1 MRVGRTQDGARA
13 VDEAAAHGHDLI
25 KVVLHSGG
33 PILDDATLVAV
44 VHAAHRHR
52 LPVGVHAEGR
62 GQARRAFEA
71 GADLLVH
78 VPWTESLTDDLL
90 VAMARSMLWIST
102 FAIHSEAERERALD
116 NARRFIRLGG
126 RLYYG
131 TDMGNDIHGGPM
143 PVGLRPEEII
153 ALGHAGLAGDSLL
166 ESLDRLIRR
175 PPGDWRGCA
184 RPATTTAGR
193 RGRRGLDEPCAT
205 TGRPAAG
212 RCRGM
217 TERLTGSTHLNPD
230 SSGDLATRAELLDA
244 ADPLADFRD
253 QFIGSDDPTI
263 IAYLDGNSLGRPLRA
278 TRDRISGFVEE
289 IWGRRLIRAWDEGW
303 MDDPVRVGDD
313 IGRVVLGAAAGQTV
327 VGDSTSVML
336 YKWIRAA
343 SASQRGR
350 DEIIVDVGNFPTDRF
365 VVEGIADELG
375 MRLRWLEAD
384 RRSGITVDQVTEVA
398 GPRTALILLSD
409 VAYRSGYL
417 ADVPAITATAHD
429 HEALVLWDVCHSA
442 GAIPRRLDDWGV
454 DLAVGCTYKYLNGGP
469 GSPAFGY
476 VRADLQQA
484 LQQPIQGWMGS
495 AQPFEMV
502 KHYLPSDSIRRFIS
516 GTPSIIAMLAM
527 QDMLALIEQADL
539 EAIRAKSVALT
550 DFAIQISDRL
560 LSPLGVQLGSPRD
573 AARRGSH
580 ITLEHPEFRVATQRL
595 WERGVIPDFRP
606 PDGLRIGLSPLSTS
620 FREVFHGLAAVRD
633 VLWEQAG

>member
-1 MRVGRTQDGARA
+1 
-13 VDEAAAHGHDLI
+13 
-25 KVVLHSGG
+25 
-33 PILDDATLVAV
+33 
-44 VHAAHRHR
+44 
-52 LPVGVHAEGR
+52 
-62 GQARRAFEA
+62 
-71 GADLLVH
+71 
-78 VPWTESLTDDLL
+78 
-90 VAMARSMLWIST
+90 
-102 FAIHSEAERERALD
+102 
-116 NARRFIRLGG
+116 
-126 RLYYG
+126 
-131 TDMGNDIHGGPM
+131 
-143 PVGLRPEEII
+143 
-153 ALGHAGLAGDSLL
+153 
-166 ESLDRLIRR
+166 
-175 PPGDWRGCA
+175 
-184 RPATTTAGR
+184 
-193 RGRRGLDEPCAT
+193 
-205 TGRPAAG
+205 
-212 RCRGM
+212 M

-230 SSGDLATRAELLDA
+230 SSGVDDLATQAELLDA

-253 QFIGSDDPTI
+253 QFIGSDDPAI

-343 SASQRGR
+343 SAGQRGR
-350 DEIIVDVGNFPTDRF
+350 DEIIADVGNFPTDRF

-384 RRSGITVDQVTEVA
+384 RRSGITVDQVTEVT

-442 GAIPRRLDDWGV
+442 GAMPRRLDDWGV

-476 VRADLQQA
+476 VRADLQQR
-484 LQQPIQGWMGS
+484 LRQPIQGWMGS
-495 AQPFEMV
+495 AEPFEMA

-527 QDMLALIEQADL
+527 QDMLALIEQAGL

-550 DFAIQISDRL
+550 EFAMQISDQL
-560 LSPLGVQLGSPRD
+560 LSPLDVEIASPRD

-580 ITLEHPEFRVATQRL
+580 ITLEHPGFRIATQRL
-595 WERGVIPDFRP
+595 WDRGVIPDFRP

-620 FREVFHGLAAVRD
+620 FREVFDGLAAVRD